1 MSLFQPQYGQLLR
14 LSDELLVEILSY
26 IWSGSDLISC
36 SLACLRLSRLVQDKR
51 TLKNVSFRRDV
62 NITAQKFKQFFSDS
76 LICSNI
82 QGINLNSVYWL
93 NSSLIFSNLMK
104 MKNLARLEIA
114 DVQITSMQISKII
127 SKLTKLERLSFT
139 WSWTSVSDA
148 ENVSDPALSQR
159 LSELSSLSI
168 YISTSDICP
177 LDKVTW
183 MLQYC
188 RGLKHLALVSQLL
201 HKDVSYSGQRYNIT
215 VMIKEMK
222 FPKLTSLI
230 LDIRNRT
237 FPILLDREFS
247 CKIFEALTPSNIIK
261 FWCSSYTKREF
272 IAKAASSLELLTI
285 SMKQPGNHKQSEPL
299 LARQASFSFTCEEEM
314 FHYLRSPCPNLKKLS
329 LQHLMPCVKQGPDK
343 DPNNRHTYHSCHNG
357 IANIMKIPNLLE
369 GLEELSYSTNG
380 FVTDAWTTELHKN
393 IGRIL
398 SSIKFQNLTK
408 ISLPLCG
415 FLSEDDDE
423 PNMVAKMMR
432 QLVNK
437 RVATNP
443 KPYSG
448 KAFAKFADNV
458 PGLQDLEI
466 VSCPSM
472 RISKGAESVLEK
484 VAMLSNLKTLILVKI
499 RVNFCNISLFEKILS
514 GCPMLSH
521 LHINSL
527 ICDAQKFCRDLS
539 IGLKQAGNLKTL
551 KVFQKQWTQFSKSLF
566 SSLSENC
573 HKLEQL
579 ILVDSSQGFTLK
591 RFPIEELEM
600 IARKDSLRFLYI
612 TSELLTM
619 ENVKKL
625 KSMAKK
631 ITSKKPFFVSRFVK
645 EFRPRKYAFYQLP
658 DIDGLPMVYQ
668 RSVVTINTLNSSYCS
683 NSSVANITLED
694 VF

>member
-285 SMKQPGNHKQSEPL
+285 SMKQPGNHKESEPL

-314 FHYLRSPCPNLKKLS
+314 LHYLRSPCPNLKKLS

-357 IANIMKIPNLLE
+357 IANILKIPNLLE

-380 FVTDAWTTELHKN
+380 FVTDAWTTQLHKN
-393 IGRIL
+393 IGRTL
-398 SSIKFQNLTK
+398 STIKFQNLTK

-415 FLSEDDDE
+415 FLAEGDE
-423 PNMVAKMMR
+423 SVKVAKDMG
-432 QLVNK
+432 QLINK
-437 RVATNP
+437 RVAAMQP
-443 KPYSG
+443 RPYSG
-448 KAFAKFADNV
+448 NAFATFADNV

-466 VSCPSM
+466 VSCNSM
-472 RISKGAESVLEK
+472 RITKGAECILEK
-484 VAMLSNLKTLILVKI
+484 VALLSNLKTLILVKI
-499 RVNFCNISLFEKILS
+499 RVNFSTISLFEKILS

-527 ICDAQKFCRDLS
+527 ICDAQKFCRDLT

-566 SSLSENC
+566 SSLIDNC

-579 ILVDSSQGFTLK
+579 ILVDSSRGFTLK
-591 RFPIEELEM
+591 RFPVEELEI
-600 IARKDSLRFLYI
+600 IARKDSLSFLYI

-625 KSMAKK
+625 KSSAKK
-631 ITSKKPFFVSRFVK
+631 ITTKKPFFVSRFVK
-645 EFRPRKYAFYQLP
+645 EFDSRKYAFYQLP

-683 NSSVANITLED
+683 NSSVANITVDD